1 MWIYDT
7 AGRLRFPEPLP
18 SPSPDASCASPELL
32 VTRAYCPAGH
42 PLIRPDHPRFRGR
55 PGIGLLCRD
64 GRTEGRVFLSPFGG
78 DKRKVVEAP
87 FRSGAVLGI
96 CCPECRAELPVLAPH
111 DCRPGASYVALFLT
125 PSPRWSDVLALC
137 NVWGCPAA
145 FLRRGEQVVAEFQ
158 NQILPEP
165 GSA

>member
-1 MWIYDT
+1 MGIYDS
-7 AGRLRFPEPLP
+7 AGRLRFPDPPL
-18 SPSPDASCASPELL
+18 SRSPDGPCADSELL
-32 VTRAYCPAGH
+32 VAQAYCPAGH
-42 PLIRPDHPRFRGR
+42 PLIRPEHPRFRGH
-55 PGIGLLCRD
+55 PAIGLLCRD
-64 GRTEGRVFLSPFGG
+64 DRTEGRVFLSPFGG
-78 DKRKVVEAP
+78 DKRKIVEAP

-96 CCPECRAELPVLAPH
+96 CCPHCKADLPVLAPH

-125 PSPRWSDVLALC
+125 PSPRWGDILALC